1 MPPVHVS
8 FLTKVRLCFPLFQ
21 VFYSRTYRCGRHPNL
36 PGVDIN
42 QWLESFLGCLSSATQ
57 EKGIPFSVYPDSF
70 IERTLTRFSFLKA
83 VLNFLQGKKNS
94 TESKP
99 TSNVLSLMVVLTS
112 YFVQSTCF

>member
-1 MPPVHVS
+1 MVRKPVGLLS
-8 FLTKVRLCFPLFQ
+8 FLW
-21 VFYSRTYRCGRHPNL
+21 HPNL

-42 QWLESFLGCLSSATQ
+42 QWLESFLGCLNSATQ
-57 EKGIPFSVYPDSF
+57 EKGIPFSIYPDSF

-83 VLNFLQGKKNS
+83 VLNFLRGKKNS